1 MVNEEI
7 TFSWNGYNIGEGRDY
22 IYKDLQPLEWLLCF
36 ADSLHE
42 EANGWEEDCDPNF
55 FEDHFEDCKEECPD
69 ISKREMFSEA
79 VSFVTE
85 GFLHIFWF
93 HDLKDFKREIEA
105 LRENILKAFEN
116 SVIFPDI
123 FRSVGII
130 EFVSRL
136 VEECLDNFWYDVH
149 YFIADSPEEAEKY
162 FGRRAAKMW
171 KREAELTEEDYEKAF
186 EGIAEFF
193 RTMQKRQFS
202 QRLRES
208 AWIIEGYC
216 KLKAGSEKY
225 TQTEVKLAKR
235 YKQAYCSYEFAEK
248 ELLKADPVLKTITDK
263 QAYDY
268 LQEHGFKGEDDYVL
282 PNYDTWQRYV
292 RRGRRKYGT
301 QKNAPRTGRGYGR
314 SVIKPDQIQ
323 SISEISSQYTE
334 ED

>member
-7 TFSWNGYNIGEGRDY
+7 TFSWDGYDIGEERDY
-22 IYKDLQPLEWLLCF
+22 RYKDLQPLEWLQVF

-42 EANGWEEDCDPNF
+42 EANGWEKDCDPNF
-55 FEDHFEDCKEECPD
+55 FKYHFEDCKEECPD

-93 HDLKDFKREIEA
+93 HDLKEFKSEIEA

-123 FRSVGII
+123 LRAIGII
-130 EFVSRL
+130 EFVACL
-136 VEECLDNFWYDVH
+136 VEECLDSFWFDTH
-149 YFIADSPEEAEKY
+149 YFIADSPEEAEKH
-162 FGRRAAKMW
+162 FAGAAKRW
-171 KREAELTEEDYEKAF
+171 KREAELTEGDYEKAF
-186 EGIAEFF
+186 EGITEFF
-193 RTMQKRQFS
+193 RTMEKRQFS

-208 AWIIEGYC
+208 AWTIEGYC

-225 TQTEVKLAKR
+225 SQMETEIEKR
-235 YKQAYCSYEFAEK
+235 YDQAYRSYIYAEK
-248 ELLKADPVLKTITDK
+248 KLLETFADKQKVTDK
-263 QAYDY
+263 EAYDY
-268 LQEHGFKGEDDYVL
+268 LNEYGIEDTDDYEL
-282 PNYDTWQRYV
+282 PNFETWQRYV
-292 RRGRRKYGT
+292 RRGRRKHGT
-301 QKNAPRTGRGYGR
+301 QKNTFRAGRKYNR
-314 SVIKPDQIQ
+314 SIIKSDQIQ